1 MYERIFMQK
10 KIRKTLVAFTGFIF
24 VLGLA
29 SCGDNSSSAGTT
41 SASYTYNTY
50 LTTKPKTWN
59 VHNWSSSDE
68 SYINSFTEMG
78 LYDTILN
85 DTKDGYK
92 FVTEMASAFPVDVT
106 KDISDEEFDQ
116 YGYNSNIDSGYV
128 WDISLNEN
136 AVWQDGTAI
145 TADTYIDS
153 LERQLDSDYSNF
165 RADSFYASNLVV
177 ANAES
182 YYKQG
187 RETVEAAYDLLDE
200 STGKFEDEV
209 NVGYDGKYFINVARA
224 TPYAKGIF
232 SNGDDETSLYT
243 VINNRSSA
251 ASDAVELAG
260 ERIMDASRYYL
271 WKYVDHSESQYLSDW
286 NEVTQL
292 SDIKEDMLKES
303 PDIELDEFSS
313 NEVLVRTE
321 KGNSSTTDGTREA
334 YSASALQEDLYTF
347 VNGIGSGKGMTGK
360 TWAWELPLFVTVY
373 NDNEVDWDNV
383 GIRKI
388 DDYKFRFY
396 LSQQISS
403 LNLKFSLNS
412 NWIVKTD
419 LYDDLTTIL
428 PDSDSKATS
437 YATNSVDNYMSYG
450 PYKLTKY
457 EFGKS
462 FTMEK
467 NDKWYGYTDGN
478 HIGQYQMTAIN
489 TQIITDHN
497 TVRQSFEL
505 GELDDF
511 TMDKNDMSTYGN
523 SSRKTTTYE
532 SYTQKISFNSDYES
546 LKKRQTTGQN
556 KTILSNKNFRKGL
569 SLAMDRD
576 SFASSTTA
584 GSKGFT
590 GLLNDLYLANVNNG
604 EMYRNTTQGESVYE
618 SVYGDLG
625 GDPNA
630 AGYTTSSLDEAETGY
645 NYAQAK
651 YYVAKGI
658 EEEISST
665 KDGHLASNDKIDIDI
680 RVYDNTSDATISM
693 VSFLRSAFTQVI
705 SDASASVAG
714 SNLSLNLSATKDEDY
729 YTTAKTGGYDLIF
742 STWGGAAINPYGL
755 MQVYCDST
763 FDSCCEYGFKGK
775 QDQVTL
781 DIDSDGDGSVETK
794 SYNAWYTK
802 MNNDL
807 IEPEIDE
814 SIDTESADY
823 KAWSKIHEQKL
834 NILAGLEAGIL
845 NRFEAVPLVARG
857 TSSLNSYKVENAT
870 KNYISLVGYGGIRF
884 LEFKFNDAEWAKF
897 ISDSNYSSD
906 LYKN

>member
-1 MYERIFMQK
+1 MQK
-10 KIRKTLVAFTGFIF
+10 TFKKALIACTGFVF

-29 SCGDNSSSAGTT
+29 SCGDDTTSAGT
-41 SASYTYNTY
+41 SSDSYTYNTY

-59 VHNWSSSDE
+59 VHNWSNSDE
-68 SYINSFTEMG
+68 SYITSFTEMG

-85 DTKDGYK
+85 DTKDGYE

-106 KDISDEEFDQ
+106 KDITDEEFDQ
-116 YGYNSNIDSGYV
+116 YGYNSNITEGYV
-128 WDISLNEN
+128 WDISLNES
-136 AVWQDGTAI
+136 AVWEDGTAI
-145 TADTYIDS
+145 TADTYVES
-153 LERQLDSDYSNF
+153 LKRQLDPSYNNF

-200 STGKFEDEV
+200 SSGKFKDET
-209 NVGYDGKYFINVARA
+209 NVGYDGKYFINVARR
-224 TPYAKGIF
+224 TPYAKSVF
-232 SNGDDETSLYT
+232 SNADDDTSLYT
-243 VINNRSSA
+243 VINNRSTE
-251 ASDAVELAG
+251 ASDEVELAG
-260 ERIMDASRYYL
+260 ERIMDACRYYL
-271 WKYVDHSESQYLSDW
+271 WNYVDHSESQYLSDW
-286 NEVTQL
+286 NEVTKL
-292 SDIKEDMLKES
+292 SDINEDMLKES

-313 NEVLVRTE
+313 KEVLVRTE
-321 KGNSSTTDGTREA
+321 KGNSSTTDGTREV
-334 YSASALQEDLYTF
+334 YSASALKKDLYTF
-347 VNGIGSGKGMTGK
+347 VYGIGGGKGMTGE
-360 TWAWELPLFVTVY
+360 TWAWKLPLFVTVY
-373 NDNEVDWDNV
+373 NDNSVDWENV

-396 LSQQISS
+396 LSQQIST
-403 LNLKFSLNS
+403 LNLKFALNS
-412 NWIVKTD
+412 NWIVRTD
-419 LYDDLTTIL
+419 LYDSLTKSL
-428 PDSDSKATS
+428 PNSDSKATS
-437 YATNSVDNYMSYG
+437 YATNSVENYMSYG

-462 FTMEK
+462 FVMEK

-478 HIGQYQMTAIN
+478 HVGQFQMTAIN
-489 TQIITDHN
+489 TQIITDHS
-497 TVRQSFEL
+497 TVRQSFEA
-505 GELDDF
+505 GNLDDF

-532 SYTQKISFNSDYES
+532 SYTQKISFNSDYTS
-546 LKKRQTTGQN
+546 LKSRQSTGKN
-556 KTILSNKNFRKGL
+556 KTILSNINFRKGL
-569 SLAMDRD
+569 SLAMDRND
-576 SFASSTTA
+576 FASSTTA

-604 EMYRNTTQGESVYE
+604 EMYRNTEQGESVYNE
-618 SVYGDLG
+618 VYGELG
-625 GDPNA
+625 GDPEEE
-630 AGYTTSSLDEAETGY
+630 GYQVSPLDEAETGY

-651 YYVAKGI
+651 YYVKKGI
-658 EEEISST
+658 EEELEST
-665 KDGHLASNDKIDIDI
+665 KDGHLQSGDVIDLDI
-680 RVYDNTSDATISM
+680 RVYDNTSDTTIAM
-693 VSFLRSAFTQVI
+693 VNFLRSAFTQVI
-705 SDASASVAG
+705 SDATGEIDGA
-714 SNLSLNLSATKDEDY
+714 NITLSLSATKDEDY

-781 DIDSDGDGSVETK
+781 DIDSDGDGIVETK

-807 IEPEIDE
+807 VEPEISDD
-814 SIDTESADY
+814 IDVNSDDY
-823 KAWSKIHEQKL
+823 KDWSEIHEQKL

-845 NRFEAVPLVARG
+845 KRFEAVPLVARG
-857 TSSLNSYKVENAT
+857 TSSLTSLKVENAT

-884 LEFKFNDAEWAKF
+884 LEFKFNDAEWAEF
-897 ISDSNYSSD
+897 ISDENYSAD

>member
-1 MYERIFMQK
+1 MQK
-10 KIRKTLVAFTGFIF
+10 KMKRTLIACTGFMF

-29 SCGDNSSSAGTT
+29 SCGDDASSAGDSST
-41 SASYTYNTY
+41 SYTYNTY

-106 KDISDEEFDQ
+106 TDITDDEFDQ
-116 YGYNSNIDSGYV
+116 YGYNSNITTGYV
-128 WDISLNEN
+128 WDISLNES
-136 AVWQDGTAI
+136 AQWEDGTAI
-145 TADTYIDS
+145 NADTYIES
-153 LERQLDSDYSNF
+153 LKRLLDPTYSNF

-200 STGKFEDEV
+200 SSGDFVDDF
-209 NVGYDGKYFINVARA
+209 NVGYDGKFFINVARS
-224 TPYAKGIF
+224 TPYAKSVF
-232 SNGDDETSLYT
+232 SNADDDTSLYT
-243 VINNRSSA
+243 VINNRSSE
-251 ASDAVELAG
+251 ASDDVELAG
-260 ERIMDASRYYL
+260 ERIMDACRYYL
-271 WKYVDHSESQYLSDW
+271 WNYVDHSESEYLSDW
-286 NEVTQL
+286 EEVTQL

-313 NEVLVRTE
+313 NEILVRTE
-321 KGNSSTTDGTREA
+321 KGNSSTTDGTREV
-334 YSASALQEDLYTF
+334 YSAGALKDDLYTF
-347 VNGIGSGKGMTGK
+347 VNGIGGGKGMTGK
-360 TWAWELPLFVTVY
+360 TWAWKLPLFVTVY
-373 NDNEVDWDNV
+373 NDNQVDWENV

-419 LYDDLTTIL
+419 LYDDLTTVL
-428 PDSDSKATS
+428 PESDSKATS
-437 YATNSVDNYMSYG
+437 YATNSVDYYMSYG

-467 NDKWYGYTDGN
+467 NDNWYGYSDGE

-497 TVRQSFEL
+497 TVRQYFEQ
-505 GELDDF
+505 GDLDDF
-511 TMDKNDMSTYGN
+511 TMDKNDMETYGN

-532 SYTQKISFNSDYES
+532 SYTQKISFNSDFS
-546 LKKRQTTGQN
+546 TLKSRQGTGQN

-569 SLAMDRD
+569 SLAMDRN

-604 EMYRNTTQGESVYE
+604 EMYRNTEQGESVYE
-618 SVYGDLG
+618 SVYGELG
-625 GDPNA
+625 GDPESD
-630 AGYTTSSLDEAETGY
+630 GYAVSSLDEAEAGY

-651 YYVAKGI
+651 YYVKKGLQ
-658 EEEISST
+658 EEIEST
-665 KDGHLASNDKIDIDI
+665 TEGSLNSGDEIDLDI
-680 RVYDNTSDATISM
+680 RVYDNTSDTTISM
-693 VSFLRSAFTQVI
+693 VSFLRSAFTKVI
-705 SDASASVAG
+705 AEASAEIEG
-714 SNLSLNLSATKDEDY
+714 SNISFELSATKDEDY
-729 YTTAKTGGYDLIF
+729 YSTAKTGGYDLIF

-763 FDSCCEYGFKGK
+763 FESNCEYGFKGK

-781 DIDSDGDGSVETK
+781 DIDSDGDGAVETK
-794 SYNAWYTK
+794 SYNSWYTK

-807 IEPEIDE
+807 VEPEIDE
-814 SIDTESADY
+814 DIDQESDEY
-823 KAWSKIHEQKL
+823 KEWSEIHEQKL

-857 TSSLNSYKVENAT
+857 TSSLNSFKVENAT

-884 LEFKFNDAEWAKF
+884 LEFKFNDAEWAEF
-897 ISDSNYSSD
+897 VSNENYSAD